1 MVSSQDSDSID
12 STKLRTTDLPITS
25 RPTAAIVILIIGLG
39 GILFGLALSISV
51 GAADIRLSTVW
62 EAVFHFNPDIRQH
75 QVIWELRIP
84 RSLAG
89 ALVGACFAVA
99 GAMMQGM
106 TRNPLADSG
115 LLGLNAGATAALA
128 LAFAFTPSMP
138 FTLIML
144 FCFIGA
150 ALAALLV
157 FGIGSLSRNG
167 LTPIRLTLAGAAV
180 SALLLAVSQG
190 VAILFHLSQD
200 LTFWLAGGVAGT
212 TWGQLKIMATP
223 ILVALVVAMMMSRS
237 ITLLSLGSEVA
248 AGLGQNT
255 KLVQAGGMVTVVV
268 LAGTAVS
275 AVGPIAFVGLLIPHI
290 TRYLVGIDYRWVI
303 PCSAV
308 LGSLLLIFADI
319 GARLLNAPYETPIGA
334 LISLLGV
341 PFFIY
346 LASRRKG
353 ALS

>member
-1 MVSSQDSDSID
+1 MVSSQDSDSIN
-12 STKLRTTDLPITS
+12 STKLRTSDLPITS
-25 RPTAAIVILIIGLG
+25 RPTAAILILIIGLG

-51 GAADIRLSTVW
+51 GAADIKLSTVW

-128 LAFAFTPSMP
+128 FAFAFTPSMP

-212 TWGQLKIMATP
+212 TWGQLKIMAPP
-223 ILVALVVAMMMSRS
+223 ILVALIVAMMMSRS

-255 KLVQAGGMVTVVV
+255 RLVQAGGMLTVVV

-353 ALS
+353 AVS

>member
-1 MVSSQDSDSID
+1 MN
-12 STKLRTTDLPITS
+12 STKLRAPDLPITS
-25 RPTAAIVILIIGLG
+25 RPAAAILILIIGLG

-51 GAADIRLSTVW
+51 GAADIKLSTVW

-212 TWGQLKIMATP
+212 TWGQLKIMAPP
-223 ILVALVVAMMMSRS
+223 ILVALIVAMMMSRS

-255 KLVQAGGMVTVVV
+255 RLVQAGGMLTVVV

>member
-12 STKLRTTDLPITS
+12 STKIRTPDLPITS
-25 RPTAAIVILIIGLG
+25 RPTAAILILIIGLG

-150 ALAALLV
+150 ALASLLV
-157 FGIGSLSRNG
+157 FGIGSFSRNG

-212 TWGQLKIMATP
+212 TWGQLKIMAPP
-223 ILVALVVAMMMSRS
+223 ILVALIVAMMMSRS

-255 KLVQAGGMVTVVV
+255 RLVQAGGMLTVVV

>member
-1 MVSSQDSDSID
+1 MVSSQDSDSIN
-12 STKLRTTDLPITS
+12 STKLRTSDLPITS
-25 RPTAAIVILIIGLG
+25 RPTAAILILIIGLG

-51 GAADIRLSTVW
+51 GAADIKLSTVW

-212 TWGQLKIMATP
+212 TWGQLKIMAPP
-223 ILVALVVAMMMSRS
+223 ILVALIVAMMMSRS

-255 KLVQAGGMVTVVV
+255 RLVQAGGMLTVVV